1 LLSGLIYDE
10 VWVFVNAWPTQ
21 TPAVA
26 FDYNQTGMMTYT
38 VQWQYDRLLTS
49 TDLVKMQAG
58 G

>member
-1 LLSGLIYDE
+1 LLSSLIYDE

-21 TPAVA
+21 TPTVA
-26 FDYNQTGMMTYT
+26 FNYAENGMMTYT